1 MSHPLKHINPLKVE
15 ELRHIPFRSNYVGSD
30 GAPSEGSGYTPD
42 GPGSDYDYLEGLAIH
57 NPYIRPFHLTS
68 NTFVL
73 PAAQVNQPG
82 ITPFLSLNF
91 AEFVTLG
98 SNGHAPDQVV
108 YSTMRVVA
116 YHRLQGSSFLRQKS
130 VTDVLVSRTV
140 NVADFEYAI
149 DVIAQGK
156 VADSSRNQGNL
167 NLQIQLVDELSSSP
181 TADLRIVVNNPIN
194 VTLGGQKMVSKGYI
208 KYIA

>member
-68 NTFVL
+68 NPFVL
-73 PAAQVNQPG
+73 PAAQFNQPG

-91 AEFVTLG
+91 AEFVTLD
-98 SNGHAPDQVV
+98 GHEPDQVV
-108 YSTMRVVA
+108 YSTIRVVA
-116 YHRLQGSSFLRQKS
+116 YHRLQGQNFLRQKS
-130 VTDVLVSRTV
+130 VTDVLLSRTV
-140 NVADFEYAI
+140 NVADFEYTI

-156 VADSSRNQGNL
+156 VADSSRVGDL

-181 TADLRIVVNNPIN
+181 TADLRIVVNNPTN
-194 VTLGGQKMVSKGYI
+194 TNLSGQKMISKGYI